1 MAHRTIKSR
10 FLYTVR
16 EAMALMHVST
26 RRQFLQTYV
35 DSGLIGIY
43 SEPGTGRIL
52 IPKADLEAA
61 ITKRLYYKGVS
72 ENA

>member
-16 EAMALMHVST
+16 EAMALMHVSS
-26 RRQFLQTYV
+26 RRQFLETYV
-35 DSGLIGIY
+35 ETGLVGVY

-52 IPKADLEAA
+52 IAKADLEAA
-61 ITKRLYYKGVS
+61 ITKRLYYKGVG